1 MLSHQKKKYFSVWT
15 KMLPRESAQQS
26 WGGAEHIGH
35 ESQCPEQAAVEGM
48 CWDLQFQ
55 GTADGHQDTAISSV
69 TLSPSLLFCEPPHL
83 SQLHPVAAVHV
94 CLCSRSQG
102 PQEAPW
108 VGRDLS
114 CCPSTVAGDS
124 HSAICVS
131 EKQLRCILKTQGW
144 NFLLPVVRW
153 QVLLCWITTFPIFLS
168 WLIIPCV

>member
-1 MLSHQKKKYFSVWT
+1 MEKKNISLFGLKCYPGNLLSRAGEEQSTLAVS
-15 KMLPRESAQQS
+15 PSAQSRLQ
-26 WGGAEHIGH
+26 WRVH
-35 ESQCPEQAAVEGM
+35 AV
-48 CWDLQFQ
+48 LQFE

-69 TLSPSLLFCEPPHL
+69 TLSPSLLFCEPPHP
-83 SQLHPVAAVHV
+83 SQLHPVAAVHL

-124 HSAICVS
+124 HSAICIS

-144 NFLLPVVRW
+144 NFLFPVVRW
-153 QVLLCWITTFPIFLS
+153 
-168 WLIIPCV
+168 

>member
-1 MLSHQKKKYFSVWT
+1 MLSHGKKKNISLFGLKCYPGNLLSRAGEEQST
-15 KMLPRESAQQS
+15 LAMSPSAQS
-26 WGGAEHIGH
+26 R
-35 ESQCPEQAAVEGM
+35 
-48 CWDLQFQ
+48 LQWRVRAGICSSRGQ
-55 GTADGHQDTAISSV
+55 QMVTRILPVISSV

-114 CCPSTVAGDS
+114 CCPSTVAGDT
-124 HSAICVS
+124 HSAICIS

-153 QVLLCWITTFPIFLS
+153 
-168 WLIIPCV
+168 